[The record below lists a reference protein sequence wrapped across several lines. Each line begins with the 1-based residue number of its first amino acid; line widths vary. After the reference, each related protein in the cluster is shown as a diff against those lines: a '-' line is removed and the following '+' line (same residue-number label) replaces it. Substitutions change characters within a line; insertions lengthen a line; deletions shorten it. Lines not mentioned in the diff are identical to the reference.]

1 VDTFVFIGKNMK
13 IGIDIEEVKR
23 FSKLIKNKAFLK
35 RVFSKEEIDYCK
47 SKKQSAQH
55 FAVRFA
61 AKEAVWKAVNRKK
74 NVVITDIFIKNEDS
88 GKPQVFIKNRKA
100 PHIDVSL
107 SHTGDI
113 VVAVAVSSK

>member
-1 VDTFVFIGKNMK
+1 MK

-23 FSKLIKNKAFLK
+23 FSKLIKSKSFLK
-35 RVFSKEEIDYCK
+35 RVFSKEEIDYCL

-61 AKEAVWKAVNRKK
+61 AKEAVWKAVNHQK
-74 NVVITDIFIKNEDS
+74 NVVITDIFIKNEES
-88 GKPQVFIKNRKA
+88 GKPQVFIKNKKA
-100 PHIDVSL
+100 GYIDVSL
-107 SHTGDI
+107 SHTANI

>member
-1 VDTFVFIGKNMK
+1 MK

-23 FSKLIKNKAFLK
+23 FSKLIKDKTFLK
-35 RVFSKEEIDYCK
+35 RVFSKEEIDYCL

-61 AKEAVWKAVNRKK
+61 AKEAVWKAVNHQK
-74 NVVITDIFIKNEDS
+74 NVVITDIYIKNENS
-88 GKPQVFIKNRKA
+88 GKPQVFIKNKKVSY
-100 PHIDVSL
+100 IDVSL
-107 SHTGDI
+107 SHTGNI